1 MTAVDRQKR
10 PVLRFEGQTQANT
23 HRWDKQGKIK
33 PIEEGVKSHGKRG
46 DTRILSPSKKKQ
58 EKESRW

>member
-1 MTAVDRQKR
+1 MTAVDCPKR

-33 PIEEGVKSHGKRG
+33 PIEEGVKKPRKA
-46 DTRILSPSKKKQ
+46 R
-58 EKESRW
+58 